1 MAYDLVFLTVIGTS
15 LWVLFDS
22 VSIGVKKGGIKG
34 FFDMGP
40 AGWFFSC
47 LLLWIV
53 AFPVYLAKRNEY
65 KQATAMD
72 TERTSGHGGSDI
84 PAQIS
89 KLAELRAQ
97 GILTD
102 EEFQAKKR
110 ELLARM

>member
-1 MAYDLVFLTVIGTS
+1 MVIGTS

-65 KQATAMD
+65 KQAAAVD
-72 TERTSGHGGSDI
+72 TMSALEPDI
-84 PAQIS
+84 PSQIS

-97 GILTD
+97 GILTE
-102 EEFQAKKR
+102 EEFQTKKR